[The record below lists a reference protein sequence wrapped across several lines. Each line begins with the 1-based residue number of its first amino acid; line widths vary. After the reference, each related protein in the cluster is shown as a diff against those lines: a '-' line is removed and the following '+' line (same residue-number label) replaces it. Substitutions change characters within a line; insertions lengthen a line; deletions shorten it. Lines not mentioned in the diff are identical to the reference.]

1 MVTKTLLETVFPPII
16 TENFDI
22 GCQIES
28 IANKQMTESFA
39 NMRTLCQSIYY
50 SNNSNSLHVSK
61 ELSIIMALLEFC
73 PHSHSKTLLIYRHQH
88 WRMERI

>member
-1 MVTKTLLETVFPPII
+1 MTIETRLTTPNSVSQFP
-16 TENFDI
+16 

-39 NMRTLCQSIYY
+39 NMRTLCLSIYY

-73 PHSHSKTLLIYRHQH
+73 PHSHSKTLLIYRRQ
-88 WRMERI
+88 R